1 MLYEIYGTQNCTFCH
16 KAKQLLM
23 QYDKAY
29 TFIDVG
35 SNKDMMAAFLNR
47 FPGTRTVPQI
57 VLGEDHIGG
66 YNELK
71 NSLTLDQIESIL

>member
-1 MLYEIYGTQNCTFCH
+1 MYEIYGTTNCTFCD
-16 KAKQLLM
+16 KAKQLLT
-23 QYDKAY
+23 QHDKTY

-47 FPGTRTVPQI
+47 FPGTKTVPQI
-57 VLGEDHIGG
+57 VLGDDHIGG
-66 YNELK
+66 YKELR

>member
-1 MLYEIYGTQNCTFCH
+1 MYEIYGTANCTFCD

-23 QYDKAY
+23 QHDKTY

-35 SNKDMMAAFLNR
+35 SNTDMMAAFLNR
-47 FPGTRTVPQI
+47 FPGTKTVPQI

-66 YNELK
+66 YKELR
-71 NSLTLDQIESIL
+71 NSLTLGTIESIL

>member
-23 QYDKAY
+23 QHDKAY
-29 TFIDVG
+29 TFIDVTETE
-35 SNKDMMAAFLNR
+35 DITAAFFKK
-47 FPGTRTVPQI
+47 FPNVSKVPQI
-57 VLGEDHIGG
+57 VLGDDHIGG

-71 NSLTLDQIESIL
+71 NSLTLDEIESIL